1 MTKIIIQIEREEDV
15 KLLEAFAQRLALVY
29 TQVLDEANM
38 VNLSNKEWVNE
49 INGSWTDFPESA
61 EDLIAIIEQNKA
73 IEALALTHLKPRS
86 GDIIKPRCTDN
97 NVTASRF

>member
-15 KLLEAFAQRLALVY
+15 KLLEAFAQRLGLVY

-38 VNLSNKEWVNE
+38 VNLSNEEWVNE

-61 EDLIAIIEQNKA
+61 EDLIAIIEQNKVSH
-73 IEALALTHLKPRS
+73 INREA
-86 GDIIKPRCTDN
+86 
-97 NVTASRF
+97 VTLL